1 MIRISFLVTTV
12 LFFASIGIFMVSA
25 AASTN
30 SDSLELTGEKYID
43 HLHATTTL
51 NIFVE
56 SDGGVLHCGE

>member
-1 MIRISFLVTTV
+1 MI
-12 LFFASIGIFMVSA
+12 SA

-30 SDSLELTGEKYID
+30 SGSLELTGEKYVD
-43 HLHATTTL
+43 HLRAATTL

>member
-1 MIRISFLVTTV
+1 MAT
-12 LFFASIGIFMVSA
+12 LFFASAGVFMVSA

-30 SDSLELTGEKYID
+30 NSFLELAGEKYVD
-43 HLHATTTL
+43 RLRAATTL